1 MKSYRENFY
10 NLDSNTPNTDSEI
23 SYLLKVLVFLEDVR
37 LEYQPKVKEYNG
49 MFAINQ
55 FFYRI
60 NNLLLNSNPDPNIIN
75 NNIEGVN
82 ESFKKYISG
91 GKNNTFKNYCTG
103 ANTKDNVVDED
114 TNQLCQN
121 QMLDMISK
129 LSKGPDGN
137 GYDYDKLKAQMA
149 LQSRN
154 DIINKLD
161 YHTRVFYTSLH
172 NWPEQRD
179 GKYKNFLT
187 EMKNIKNSEECTT
200 KCEVASNANILCHYW
215 PGANPLNPRCKN
227 LCINLCT
234 DNINVNHSINDNE
247 DKENEE
253 DKEDVEDNNNV
264 NEVVSVDEIED
275 IDAPIVIEDT
285 EKIVEKEK
293 RNKTGGILHSVFWF
307 AAIYFSFVQNDGFDI
322 GGFLA
327 ACCCPQIYII
337 YFLATGGYGKLKKNF
352 K

>member
-23 SYLLKVLVFLEDVR
+23 SYLLKVLVFLEDIR
-37 LEYQPKVKEYNG
+37 IEYEQKVKDYNG
-49 MFAINQ
+49 SNSLNQ
-55 FFYRI
+55 YFNRVTSY
-60 NNLLLNSNPDPNIIN
+60 LLNSNPETIITTMTYFTQHISGSKNII
-75 NNIEGVN
+75 
-82 ESFKKYISG
+82 FQ
-91 GKNNTFKNYCTG
+91 NYCKN

-114 TNQLCQN
+114 TSQLCQN
-121 QMLDMISK
+121 QITEMIQK
-129 LSKGPDGN
+129 IKEGPDGN
-137 GYDYDKLKAQMA
+137 GYDIETLKAQMA

-172 NWPEQRD
+172 NWPAQRD
-179 GKYKNFLT
+179 DKYKNFLT
-187 EMKNIKNSEECTT
+187 EMKNIKNSEDCTK
-200 KCEVASNANILCHYW
+200 KCEIANSTNILCHYW
-215 PGANPLNPRCKN
+215 PNLNPRCTEM
-227 LCINLCT
+227 CINLCT
-234 DNINVNHSINDNE
+234 DNINVNHS
-247 DKENEE
+247 ENNKDEV
-253 DKEDVEDNNNV
+253 DG
-264 NEVVSVDEIED
+264 EVVKVDDEVVKVDEIED

-285 EKIVEKEK
+285 EKIVKKEK
-293 RNKTGGILHSVFWF
+293 RYKSGGVLHSVFWF

-337 YFLATGGYGKLKKNF
+337 YFLASGGYGKLKKSF